1 MKKRKLG
8 TKVIILMVIFSL
20 LIIVSTCIAVV
31 VRYREDALERS
42 RGQAFAY
49 AKTAAAYIDGDR
61 IEGYLT
67 TLQKDE
73 YYEQVENFLNVSQDY
88 SSS

>member
-31 VRYREDALERS
+31 VRYREDALEVTRT
-42 RGQAFAY
+42 GICLC
-49 AKTAAAYIDGDR
+49 KDG
-61 IEGYLT
+61 
-67 TLQKDE
+67 
-73 YYEQVENFLNVSQDY
+73 
-88 SSS
+88 SSLY

>member
-42 RGQAFAY
+42 RGHA
-49 AKTAAAYIDGDR
+49 DR
-61 IEGYLT
+61 RLPMQRRQQLILMETGSKGT
-67 TLQKDE
+67 
-73 YYEQVENFLNVSQDY
+73 
-88 SSS
+88 

>member
-42 RGQAFAY
+42 RVCLC
-49 AKTAAAYIDGDR
+49 KDG
-61 IEGYLT
+61 
-67 TLQKDE
+67 
-73 YYEQVENFLNVSQDY
+73 
-88 SSS
+88 SSLY

>member
-49 AKTAAAYIDGDR
+49 AKTAAAI
-61 IEGYLT
+61 L
-67 TLQKDE
+67 
-73 YYEQVENFLNVSQDY
+73 
-88 SSS
+88 